1 MPEKTDWEIPAEARP
16 RPQDYSFDLDNA
28 LASVLRLEATVP
40 QDAFSAGT
48 LGTERAGN
56 AVLIRESGLAITI
69 GYLMSE
75 AETIWLY
82 SSDGRAVAG
91 HALAYDYE
99 TGFGLIQAL
108 GRLSVPALPLG
119 SAAEV
124 PVGEPVIVAR
134 SEERRVG

>member
-1 MPEKTDWEIPAEARP
+1 MAEKTDWEIPADARP
-16 RPQDYSFDLDNA
+16 RAEDFSFDLDAA
-28 LASVLRLEATVP
+28 LDAMLRLEATVP

-56 AVLIRESGLAITI
+56 AVLIRENGLVLTI

-75 AETIWLY
+75 ADTIWLY
-82 SSDGRAVAG
+82 SNQGQALAG

-108 GRLSVPALPLG
+108 GRFNVAPLPIG
-119 SAAEV
+119 DSADL
-124 PVGEPVIVAR
+124 PVGEPVVVAR
-134 SEERRVG
+134 AP